1 MKKRPSFYLDEKQ
14 INNLYK
20 HVRKKMKRADRLKRV
35 RKFLKDLAPLLISV
49 LVCIVMVAV
58 FVATGVKSSEGE
70 AISAVFAIA
79 LYLIISIIKA

>member
-35 RKFLKDLAPLLISV
+35 RKFLTDMSSLLV
-49 LVCIVMVAV
+49 LVLLCTVVAV
-58 FVATGVKSSEGE
+58 VFMVSGVKSNECE
-70 AISAVFAIA
+70 AFFAVIVVS
-79 LYLIISIIKA
+79 LLLIIF